1 MLSKFEIVGI
11 GFSVLFMAMALYLIR
26 IETSYLGLTDVGSQ
40 LASVPKATDSGVVVV
55 QEGENVNGLRASA
68 FTDAADENGNLNK
81 MVIDDIKIG
90 QGAEVAIGDTVDVH
104 YIGTLQNGQEFDN
117 SHKRG
122 EVFSFTVGAGMV
134 IEGWEKGLVGMK
146 VGGQR
151 ILVIPPSMGYGES
164 GIGPIPGNATLV
176 FSIELQAIK

>member
-1 MLSKFEIVGI
+1 MFNKFELI
-11 GFSVLFMAMALYLIR
+11 GAGASVFLMIFGLYLIE
-26 IETSYLGLTDVGSQ
+26 I
-40 LASVPKATDSGVVVV
+40 KATFFKPLETGMTAQAISSFDPGVVVV
-55 QEGENVNGLRASA
+55 NGSTNVQDARA
-68 FTDAADENGNLNK
+68 AAYKEAINNQGNIYR

-90 QGAEVAIGDTVDVH
+90 TGVEVKKGDAVSVH

-122 EVFSFTVGAGMV
+122 TPFDFTVGGGQV
-134 IEGWEKGLVGMK
+134 IEGWEKGLIGMK

-151 ILVIPPSMGYGES
+151 VLVVPPEMAYGEG

-176 FSIELQAIK
+176 FSIELVAIK